1 MADVHIL
8 THEFRP
14 KRGGAGVVCER
25 IAETLSRLGK
35 EVTVWVPGYVADADD
50 FEPDYDV
57 RILRRLKGTR
67 NLPCLFVT
75 AREVAASR
83 KTLRTADVY
92 LGEPGP
98 IAVFMFLTLFFPK
111 FWKRLVITLHGSEI
125 LRYRRSWWWSAPLF
139 KRLARKADAVHV
151 LSTHNEAVLLEW
163 LPELKS
169 KLIRGFGMYLPG
181 QKPPELDKASRSLS
195 NEVKLLCVARI
206 HPRKGQLELLRA
218 ISNLSVDVQ
227 KLLTVVFVGQF
238 VKDRYY
244 KDLLTQAQHTAAKV
258 EFTGGLSD
266 ETLESTYQ
274 MADIFALTSVPYGT
288 SVEGL
293 GLVYMEAAQYALP
306 ILAHRIGGVSD
317 FVIHGKN
324 GYLSEPDDTGTLSQ
338 HLDIL
343 IRNPLVRRRLGEEGR
358 AAGAG
363 LKWETVV
370 RQLFPSV

>member
-25 IAETLSRLGK
+25 IAETLSQLGK
-35 EVTVWVPGYVADADD
+35 EVTVWAPGYVAEAEN
-50 FEPDYDV
+50 FAPDYDV
-57 RILRRLKGTR
+57 RVLRRLKGTR
-67 NLPCLFVT
+67 NLPCLLVT

-98 IAVFMFLTLFFPK
+98 IAVFMLLTLFFPK

-139 KRLARKADAVHV
+139 RRLARKADCIHV
-151 LSTHNEAVLLEW
+151 LSSHNEAVLLDW

-169 KLIRGFGMYLPG
+169 KLVRGYGMYLPNE
-181 QKPPELDKASRSLS
+181 KPPVIEKGQSAAGGG
-195 NEVKLLCVARI
+195 VKLLCVARI
-206 HPRKGQLELLRA
+206 HPRKGQLELLQA
-218 ISNLSVDVQ
+218 VCHLDPEIQ
-227 KLLTVVFVGQF
+227 KQLTVVFVGQF

-244 KDLLTQAQHTAAKV
+244 KDLLSQVQHTIAKV
-258 EFTGGLSD
+258 EFTGGISD
-266 ETLESTYQ
+266 ELLDSTYAL
-274 MADIFALTSVPYGT
+274 ADIFALTSVPYGT

-293 GLVYMEAAQYALP
+293 GLVYMEAAQYGLP
-306 ILAHRIGGVSD
+306 VIAHRIGGVSD
-317 FVIHGKN
+317 FVVHGVN
-324 GYLSEPDDTGTLSQ
+324 GYLCEPDDLLALSKN
-338 HLDIL
+338 LDIL
-343 IRNPLVRRRLGEEGR
+343 IRNPLLRKQLGEEGR
-358 AAGAG
+358 KRVTG

-370 RQLFPSV
+370 KQLFPEC